1 MPVEKAITSGFVD
14 VPGAR
19 LYYERAGEGDPV
31 LLLHGGLLDRR
42 MWDEQFPFFAQ
53 HSQTIRYDMHG
64 SGESQ
69 SLPSTASCV
78 PYQDAY
84 HLLQAL
90 ALQHATLVGLSG
102 GARFAIDLA
111 IAHPE
116 VVRKLVLVSPGM
128 SGYQFVDVWTGQR
141 AEELKMAVMQGDLA
155 RAVEVFLVMWT
166 DGPFRSPKQVD
177 HAVRERI
184 REMATHSMELGA
196 HALPFHELEPP
207 ASGRLAEIHVP
218 TLIVLGDRDTSD
230 IQAIGKQL
238 HQQVAGSELVT
249 MPGVGHTLVMEK
261 PVEFNVLAAQFLH
274 G

>member
-1 MPVEKAITSGFVD
+1 MPVQKAIKSGFVD

-19 LYYERAGEGDPV
+19 LYYEIAGEGDPV
-31 LLLHGGLLDRR
+31 VLLHGGLLDRR
-42 MWDEQFPFFAQ
+42 MWDGQFPFFAQ
-53 HSQTIRYDMHG
+53 RYQTIRYDMRC

-69 SLPSTASCV
+69 SLPSAEPYV

-90 ALQHATLVGLSG
+90 SLQKAVLVGLSG

-116 VVRKLVLVSPGM
+116 MVRKLVLVSPGM
-128 SGYQFVDVWTGQR
+128 SGYEFMDAWTGQR

-166 DGPFRSPKQVD
+166 DGPSRSPEQVD
-177 HAVRERI
+177 HAARERI
-184 REMATHSMELGA
+184 RQMAAHSMELGA
-196 HALPFHELEPP
+196 HALRFRELEPP
-207 ASGRLAEIHVP
+207 ASGRLAAIHVP

-230 IQAIGKQL
+230 IQVIGKLL
-238 HQQVAGSELVT
+238 HEQVAGSELVLI
-249 MPGVGHTLVMEK
+249 PGVGHTLVLEN
-261 PVEFNVLAAQFLH
+261 PAEFNVLAAQFLRK
-274 G
+274 